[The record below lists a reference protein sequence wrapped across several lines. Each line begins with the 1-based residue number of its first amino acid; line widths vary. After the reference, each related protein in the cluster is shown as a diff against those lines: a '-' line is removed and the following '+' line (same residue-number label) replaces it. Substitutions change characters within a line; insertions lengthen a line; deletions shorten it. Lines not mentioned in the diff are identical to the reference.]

1 MPQFRGTG
9 GKFTKKASNL
19 KVKVSTAVEAV
30 EPSSEPEAQAGLVT
44 VFVPL
49 QGHLS
54 EPKYEVVTINGIR
67 TEVVKGE
74 ETQVPEN
81 VAEVLSQAYG
91 KNLRVL

>member
-1 MPQFRGTG
+1 MPQVRGKG
-9 GKFTKKASNL
+9 GKFTKGASSL
-19 KVKVSTAVEAV
+19 KVKVSKTVEVSPDAEV
-30 EPSSEPEAQAGLVT
+30 QPSTNPT
-44 VFVPL
+44 VSIFVPL

-54 EPKYEVVTINGIR
+54 EPTHEVVTINGIK